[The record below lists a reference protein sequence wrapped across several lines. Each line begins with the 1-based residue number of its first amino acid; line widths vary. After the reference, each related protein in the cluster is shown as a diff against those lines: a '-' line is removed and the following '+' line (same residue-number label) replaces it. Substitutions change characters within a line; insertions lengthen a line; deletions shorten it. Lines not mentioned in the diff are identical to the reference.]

1 MFNHSNQNQN
11 VVWDRDPERLIITYR
26 ALRDIPVGEEL
37 CKCTMSIYSRKSDK
51 TKAYRMGATSRSKT
65 PTTHQTPW
73 IPKKSFKISTRFWSI
88 EPQTREYRYKKTLQ
102 QSAQARQIP
111 PESHNDA

>member
-37 CKCTMSIYSRKSDK
+37 CKCTMSIYSRKSDNK
-51 TKAYRMGATSRSKT
+51 G
-65 PTTHQTPW
+65 
-73 IPKKSFKISTRFWSI
+73 ISYGSHLTFEDTDDAPDPMDPEEELQNLNSI
-88 EPQTREYRYKKTLQ
+88 LV
-102 QSAQARQIP
+102 
-111 PESHNDA
+111 D